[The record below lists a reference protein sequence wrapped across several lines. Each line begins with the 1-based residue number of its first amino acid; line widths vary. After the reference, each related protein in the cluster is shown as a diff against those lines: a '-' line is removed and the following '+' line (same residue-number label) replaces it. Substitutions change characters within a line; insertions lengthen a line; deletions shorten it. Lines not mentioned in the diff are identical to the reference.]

1 LHTGDE
7 RQEQELTKSE
17 AVVKLE
23 SNDWVRP
30 FTAFAPFSSPDILQ
44 SVLLKHAEN
53 PHVWWIG
60 QIMTYLF
67 RLNPETAKSIVKLKS
82 QLNFTH
88 PIVG

>member
-1 LHTGDE
+1 LHKGDE
-7 RQEQELTKSE
+7 RQEQELTKRE
-17 AVVKLE
+17 PFVKLQSKE
-23 SNDWVRP
+23 WVKQ

-67 RLNPETAKSIVKLKS
+67 RLNPETAKSIAKLKS
-82 QLNFTH
+82 KLHFTH

>member
-23 SNDWVRP
+23 SKGAFGP

-67 RLNPETAKSIVKLKS
+67 RLNPETTKSIVKLKS
-82 QLNFTH
+82 KLNFTH